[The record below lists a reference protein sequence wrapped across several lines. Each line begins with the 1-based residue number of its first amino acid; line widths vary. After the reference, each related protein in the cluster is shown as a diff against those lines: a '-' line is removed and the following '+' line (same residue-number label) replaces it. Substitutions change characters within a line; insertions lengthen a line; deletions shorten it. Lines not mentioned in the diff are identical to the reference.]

1 MSSIY
6 QKWLNAKAAEKK
18 AIEERRMLEDVIV
31 AQFNIDATQEKSNT
45 VKQGGYKINITTRL
59 SQKIDSELLQE
70 IAAEHG
76 TSEHLSSL
84 FSWTP
89 KLVKKEWNATNESI
103 TAPLLKAFTTKA
115 ARPTFKITKE
125 DN

>member
-6 QKWLNAKAAEKK
+6 QQWLDAKTAEKK
-18 AIEERRMLEDVIV
+18 AVEERRMLEDVLI
-31 AQFNIDATQEKSNT
+31 AQFNINAAQDKANT

-59 SQKIDSELLQE
+59 TQKIDSDLLQE

-84 FSWTP
+84 FNWTP
-89 KLVKKEWNATNESI
+89 KLVKKEWNATDESI

-125 DN
+125 I

>member
-1 MSSIY
+1 MPNIY
-6 QKWLNAKAAEKK
+6 QAWLNAKAAEAA
-18 AIEERRMLEDVIV
+18 AIKERRMIEDVLV
-31 AQFNIDATQEKSNT
+31 SQFNIDAAQDKSNT
-45 VKQGGYKINITTRL
+45 VKQDGYKINITTRL
-59 SQKIDSELLQE
+59 TQKIDSDLLQE

-89 KLVKKEWNATNESI
+89 KLVKKEWNATDESI
-103 TAPLLKAFTTKA
+103 TAPLLKAFTTKPG
-115 ARPTFKITKE
+115 RPTFKITKE